1 MISSSHHRLSVDR
14 KRQLH
19 SATELFMEVAMYSEV
34 SGIFNRAERLWRGVF
49 AAETLDRKA
58 GDLKQ
63 RDSEE
68 ASAKKHR
75 NWTEEDF
82 LWCWQHRGF
91 W

>member
-1 MISSSHHRLSVDR
+1 
-14 KRQLH
+14 
-19 SATELFMEVAMYSEV
+19 MYSEV
-34 SGIFNRAERLWRGVF
+34 SGIFNRAERLWREIF
-49 AAETLDRKA
+49 TAQTLDRNA
-58 GDLKQ
+58 RDSKQ
-63 RDSEE
+63 RDCEE

>member
-1 MISSSHHRLSVDR
+1 
-14 KRQLH
+14 
-19 SATELFMEVAMYSEV
+19 MYSEV
-34 SGIFNRAERLWRGVF
+34 SSIFNRAERLWREIF
-49 AAETLDRKA
+49 TAEPADRIA
-58 GDLKQ
+58 GNRAN

>member
-1 MISSSHHRLSVDR
+1 
-14 KRQLH
+14 
-19 SATELFMEVAMYSEV
+19 MYSEV
-34 SGIFNRAERLWRGVF
+34 SGIFNRAERLWREVF
-49 AAETLDRKA
+49 TPDALEFDTRDPQK
-58 GDLKQ
+58 

-68 ASAKKHR
+68 ASAKKRR

>member
-1 MISSSHHRLSVDR
+1 
-14 KRQLH
+14 
-19 SATELFMEVAMYSEV
+19 MYSEV
-34 SGIFNRAERLWRGVF
+34 SSIFNRAERLWREVF
-49 AAETLDRKA
+49 TAEPLDRNA
-58 GDLKQ
+58 GDRTT
-63 RDSEE
+63 RDREE